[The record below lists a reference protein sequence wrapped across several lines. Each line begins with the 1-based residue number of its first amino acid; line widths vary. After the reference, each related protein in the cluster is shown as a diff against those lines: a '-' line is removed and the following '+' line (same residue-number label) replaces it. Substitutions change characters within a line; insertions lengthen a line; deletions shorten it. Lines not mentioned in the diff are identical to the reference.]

1 MADNFLSER
10 YQELQAI
17 ERTAFSVVP
26 LPMSAIKAGI
36 KDVALPVGATIA
48 ASHLPIAGP
57 VIAGA
62 IGQGAHLASAGTHV
76 LANAGLAHVGTQIAG
91 ALPTGLG
98 IQTTAAAI
106 GGATNS
112 VALGIIDSSSYAVG
126 GVAAA
131 AMMGKTLVN
140 SGKLAFNK
148 ATSQP
153 ITQTAREGWN
163 LVNQAASKTA
173 QFFQKLES
181 QINQFI
187 SKIQGKAMAEDLNQN
202 QQPVQDTVANDAQ
215 TVAESNGVAPESQ
228 DPNRQEQY
236 VQLLSDSLDESTLTW
251 DEIQERINQD
261 PDLAWKYDEAVVNQA
276 MQNGMEPEEAREL
289 IDSAPE
295 WDGVERPKPADIEQ
309 EEPGLREDSLEARR
323 MINEDILEKMGRF
336 VDLQNLSVKLNGEQ
350 VVGLGRDGAYLEGKT
365 SITTQQAQI
374 IRDVLDNP
382 KAHPGTEIT
391 IKVGTR
397 VAFRLKD
404 GVVQP
409 DKFGIAQKS
418 QELEAKTPKA
428 TKEQIDNLT
437 KDQKDLIE
445 SLKKQGL
452 PTENVINTM
461 VHKTQTNRPTI
472 PKSEDREVALSK

>member
-76 LANAGLAHVGTQIAG
+76 LANAGLTHVGTQIAG

-173 QFFQKLES
+173 QFFQKIES

-215 TVAESNGVAPESQ
+215 TVAESNGVVVQPP
-228 DPNRQEQY
+228 DRQEQY
-236 VQLLSDSLDESTLTW
+236 VQLLSESLDDSTLTW
-251 DEIQERINQD
+251 EEIQERINQD

-276 MQNGMEPEEAREL
+276 IQGGMELEEAREL

-295 WDGVERPKPADIEQ
+295 WDGVERPKAAVMDDPEI
-309 EEPGLREDSLEARR
+309 GLDEDKLEART
-323 MINEDILEKMGRF
+323 MINEDILEKMGRA
-336 VDLQNLSVKLNGEQ
+336 VDLRNLSIRMNGEQ
-350 VVGLGRDGAYLEGKT
+350 VLGLGRDGAFLEDKT
-365 SITTQQAQI
+365 TLTTAQAQI
-374 IRDVLDNP
+374 IRDTLDNP

-391 IKVGTR
+391 IKIGTR

-404 GVVQP
+404 GIVQP
-409 DKFGIAQKS
+409 DKFNLANPS
-418 QELEAKTPKA
+418 QELAVNTPKA
-428 TKEQIDNLT
+428 TQEQINKLSPE
-437 KDQKDLIE
+437 QKDVIK
-445 SLKKQGL
+445 SLKNQGID
-452 PTENVINTM
+452 TEGIVDKM
-461 VHKTQTNRPTI
+461 VYKTQTNKPVETKT
-472 PKSEDREVALSK
+472 PERETALSR

>member
-106 GGATNS
+106 GGATNT
-112 VALGIIDSSSYAVG
+112 VTLGIVDASSYAVG

-173 QFFQKLES
+173 QFFQKIES

-215 TVAESNGVAPESQ
+215 TVAESNGVVVQPP
-228 DPNRQEQY
+228 DRKEQY
-236 VQLLSDSLDESTLTW
+236 VQLLSESLDESTLTW
-251 DEIQERINQD
+251 EEIQERINQD
-261 PDLAWKYDEAVVNQA
+261 PELAWEYDEKVVDQA

-289 IDSAPE
+289 INSAPE
-295 WDGVERPKPADIEQ
+295 WDGKERPKSAVAN
-309 EEPGLREDSLEARR
+309 EP
-323 MINEDILEKMGRF
+323 
-336 VDLQNLSVKLNGEQ
+336 
-350 VVGLGRDGAYLEGKT
+350 VVGLSEDQKEAYRMLQEDVIAHLYKLVRDVNNLSIRVDGEQILGLGKDGQVLPER
-365 SITTQQAQI
+365 SPLSLDKAQL
-374 IRDVLDNP
+374 IRDALDNP
-382 KAHPGTEIT
+382 KAHTGTEIVV
-391 IKVGTR
+391 KVGTR

-404 GVVQP
+404 GIVHP
-409 DKFGIAQKS
+409 DKIGIAKPA
-418 QELEAKTPKA
+418 QELEVTTPKA
-428 TKEQIDNLT
+428 TQEQINNLT
-437 KDQKDLIE
+437 PDQKEVLK
-445 SLKKQGL
+445 SLKNQGID
-452 PTENVINTM
+452 PQKIADKM
-461 VHKTQTNRPTI
+461 VQKTQINRPTM
-472 PKSEDREVALSK
+472 PKTEDQGVAIAR

>member
-48 ASHLPIAGP
+48 ATHIPVVGP
-57 VIAGA
+57 AVAA
-62 IGQGAHLASAGTHV
+62 TIGQGAHLASAGSHV
-76 LANAGLAHVGTQIAG
+76 LANAGLTHVGTQIAT

-98 IQTTAAAI
+98 IQTTAAAL

-163 LVNQAASKTA
+163 LVNQAARKTA
-173 QFFQKLES
+173 QFFQKIES

-215 TVAESNGVAPESQ
+215 TVAESNGVVVQPP
-228 DPNRQEQY
+228 DRQEQY
-236 VQLLSDSLDESTLTW
+236 VQLLSESLDDSTLTW

-323 MINEDILEKMGRF
+323 MINEDILEKMGKF

-418 QELEAKTPKA
+418 QELDAKTPKA
-428 TKEQIDNLT
+428 TPEQINNLT
-437 KDQKDLIE
+437 KDQKNLIE

-461 VHKTQTNRPTI
+461 VHKTQTNRPTV
-472 PKSEDREVALSK
+472 PKSEDREVAMTR

>member
-1 MADNFLSER
+1 MADNFLTER

-173 QFFQKLES
+173 QFFKNIES

-215 TVAESNGVAPESQ
+215 TVAESNGVVVQPP
-228 DPNRQEQY
+228 DRKEQY
-236 VQLLSDSLDESTLTW
+236 VQLLSENLDESTLTW
-251 DEIQERINQD
+251 EEIQERINQD
-261 PDLAWKYDEAVVNQA
+261 PELAWEYDEKVVDQA

-295 WDGVERPKPADIEQ
+295 WDGIERPKPAVVD
-309 EEPGLREDSLEARR
+309 EPVVGLGEDQMEART
-323 MINEDILEKMGRF
+323 MINEDILEKMGRA
-336 VDLQNLSVKLNGEQ
+336 VDLRNLSIRMNGEQ
-350 VVGLGRDGAYLEGKT
+350 VLGLGRDGAFLEDKT
-365 SITTQQAQI
+365 TLTTVQAQI
-374 IRDVLDNP
+374 IRDALDNP

-391 IKVGTR
+391 IKIGTR

-404 GVVQP
+404 GIVQP
-409 DKFGIAQKS
+409 DKFNLANPS
-418 QELEAKTPKA
+418 QELAVSTPKA
-428 TKEQIDNLT
+428 TQEQINKLSPE
-437 KDQKDLIE
+437 QKDVIK
-445 SLKKQGL
+445 SLKNQGID
-452 PTENVINTM
+452 TEGIVDKM
-461 VHKTQTNRPTI
+461 VYKTQTNKPVETKT
-472 PKSEDREVALSK
+472 PERETALSR